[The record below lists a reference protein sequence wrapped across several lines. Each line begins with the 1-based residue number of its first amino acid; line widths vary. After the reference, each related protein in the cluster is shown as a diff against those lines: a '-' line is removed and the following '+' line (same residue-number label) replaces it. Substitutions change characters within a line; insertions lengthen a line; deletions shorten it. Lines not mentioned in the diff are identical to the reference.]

1 MYTQILELTEE
12 IEAVIGTDD
21 HARLQNLMTRR
32 AEAFAA
38 IEEQSPQP
46 SPEAIAIIEKIQECE
61 NRCREQAILKIEAL
75 KKDMDEIRK
84 GKRLEKAYGRFVSN
98 G

>member
-1 MYTQILELTEE
+1 MYRQILALTEE
-12 IEAVIGTDD
+12 IESVIATDD
-21 HARLQNLMTRR
+21 HVRLQDLRVRR
-32 AEAFAA
+32 AQAFAA
-38 IEEQSPQP
+38 LEAQIPEG
-46 SPEAIAIIEKIQECE
+46 SPEAIAIIEKIQQCE
-61 NRCREQAILKIEAL
+61 RRCREQAVRKITAL